1 MKLLLDTH
9 VLLWWQQDDARLRP
23 AIRAIIA
30 DNQHTVFVSI
40 ASFWEIAV
48 KVRLGKLV
56 TSSPLVWQNAIDEGF
71 EVLPILKQH
80 LAAFQDVPKVLG
92 HGDPFDILLVAQAI
106 TEGAALITA
115 DRAMPQYGVR
125 CIGVR

>member
-9 VLLWWQQDDARLRP
+9 ILLWWQQDDARLRP

-30 DNQHTVFVSI
+30 DNQNSVLVSV
-40 ASFWEIAV
+40 ASFWEVAV
-48 KVRLGKLV
+48 KVRLGKLA
-56 TSSPLVWQNAIDEGF
+56 TSAPLVWQNAIDEGF
-71 EVLPILKQH
+71 GVLPILEQH
-80 LAAFQDVPKVLG
+80 FSAFQDVPKMLG

-106 TEGAALITA
+106 TEQAALITA
-115 DRAMPQYGVR
+115 DRHMPQYGVR